1 MCFRT
6 HANGKLRL
14 VAEGADDPVVDAWRG
29 LLVAHSRLVPAVEA
43 DLRAAGQVPLSWY
56 DVLLELNAAP
66 DRRLRMSEL
75 GHRAVL
81 SRTRVSRIVDELAAA
96 GLAERQPDQADGR
109 SSFAVLT
116 AAGRDALRRAWPV
129 YREAIRRHLTAG
141 LTLPQCR
148 ELAALLDQ
156 LIAGAEAGQP
166 VAIRQVTGRQRA
178 SAACLSAASVTGM
191 PRRASSVRR
200 AIWASASSPN
210 RWWNLVMPSGRNSQ
224 DSVTRVPPSTGVNV

>member
-1 MCFRT
+1 MT
-6 HANGKLRL
+6 EEGNP
-14 VAEGADDPVVDAWRG
+14 VAGGAETAGTSGAGGAEAAGASATGGAEAAGTSGAGSAGVASRPEDPAVDAWRG

-66 DRRLRMSEL
+66 ERRLRMSEL
-75 GHRAVL
+75 GLRVVL
-81 SRTRVSRIVDELAAA
+81 SRTRVSRIMDELAAA
-96 GLAERQPDQADGR
+96 GLAERQADQADGR

-129 YREAIRRHLTAG
+129 YRDAIRRHLAAG

-156 LIAGAEAGQP
+156 VIKGAEAGVP
-166 VAIRQVTGRQRA
+166 VTI
-178 SAACLSAASVTGM
+178 
-191 PRRASSVRR
+191 
-200 AIWASASSPN
+200 
-210 RWWNLVMPSGRNSQ
+210 
-224 DSVTRVPPSTGVNV
+224 TR